1 VADRWIKGEDGAQAY
16 GCKITWI
23 RHHAPELIVKDGWSE
38 VERISLERMR
48 SAQEIDRLMQSRG
61 FKHTDQYREKL
72 RSKRDVTF
80 ESTDEIDIYYL
91 QPDGSEAVS
100 TVRHRADAVRVDG
113 VRIVKSDVHA
123 GPRSTLGRPIEV
135 ILSRCRRRS
144 GIGSRFKMGSGTS
157 SRSTPWLTGR
167 CTSACGLHHQR
178 GNSSPLARGAT

>member
-1 VADRWIKGEDGAQAY
+1 M
-16 GCKITWI
+16 
-23 RHHAPELIVKDGWSE
+23 KDGWSE

-100 TVRHRADAVRVDG
+100 TLRHRADAVRVDG

-123 GPRSTLGRPIEV
+123 GPRST
-135 ILSRCRRRS
+135 S
-144 GIGSRFKMGSGTS
+144 GPRT
-157 SRSTPWLTGR
+157 
-167 CTSACGLHHQR
+167 AA
-178 GNSSPLARGAT
+178 SP

>member
-1 VADRWIKGEDGAQAY
+1 M
-16 GCKITWI
+16 
-23 RHHAPELIVKDGWSE
+23 KDGWSE

-100 TVRHRADAVRVDG
+100 TLRHRADAVRVDG

-123 GPRSTLGRPIEV
+123 GPRN
-135 ILSRCRRRS
+135 
-144 GIGSRFKMGSGTS
+144 
-157 SRSTPWLTGR
+157 
-167 CTSACGLHHQR
+167 TSAR
-178 GNSSPLARGAT
+178 PTAAIP

>member
-1 VADRWIKGEDGAQAY
+1 MADRWIKGEDGAAAY

-23 RHHAPELIVKDGWSE
+23 RHHSPELIVKDGWSE

-91 QPDGSEAVS
+91 QADGSEAVS
-100 TVRHRADAVRVDG
+100 TSRHRADAVRVDG

-123 GPRSTLGRPIEV
+123 GPRST
-135 ILSRCRRRS
+135 S
-144 GIGSRFKMGSGTS
+144 GPRT
-157 SRSTPWLTGR
+157 
-167 CTSACGLHHQR
+167 AA
-178 GNSSPLARGAT
+178 SP